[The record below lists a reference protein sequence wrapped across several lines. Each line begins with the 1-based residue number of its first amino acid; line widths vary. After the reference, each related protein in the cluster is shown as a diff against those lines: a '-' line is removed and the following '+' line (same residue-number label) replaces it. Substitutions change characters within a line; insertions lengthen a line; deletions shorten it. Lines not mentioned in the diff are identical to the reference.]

1 MVSSA
6 STTGAQQSF
15 DEAKSEYFSRVN
27 AMGLKTPRMIGF
39 GISNPQTLQTALR
52 HADGAIVGSKFV
64 SLLGETLDA
73 DKAVT
78 RLYKELGIV

>member
-1 MVSSA
+1 M
-6 STTGAQQSF
+6 
-15 DEAKSEYFSRVN
+15 
-27 AMGLKTPRMIGF
+27 
-39 GISNPQTLQTALR
+39 ALR

-78 RLYKELGIV
+78 RLYKELGVV